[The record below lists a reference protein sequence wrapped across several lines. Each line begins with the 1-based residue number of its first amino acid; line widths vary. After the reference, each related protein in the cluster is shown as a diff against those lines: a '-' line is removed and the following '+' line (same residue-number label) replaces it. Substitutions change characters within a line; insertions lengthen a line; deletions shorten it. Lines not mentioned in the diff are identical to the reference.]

1 MKKYFIY
8 FYNICN
14 QKRISVFI
22 GEENGNICFMLIDTK
37 KKLDG
42 FEKMET
48 PLLKEASKQLTEY
61 FDRKRKKFDLPLALN
76 GTEFQVKTWKAL
88 QSIPYGKTC
97 SYGDLAKK
105 IGNPK
110 ASRAVGNANNR
121 NPLHIIVPCHRVIGS
136 NGSLTGYAAGLD
148 VKRLLLDLEN
158 H

>member
-14 QKRISVFI
+14 QKHVNISV
-22 GEENGNICFMLIDTK
+22 GEENGKICFMLIDTK

-42 FEKMET
+42 FEKAET